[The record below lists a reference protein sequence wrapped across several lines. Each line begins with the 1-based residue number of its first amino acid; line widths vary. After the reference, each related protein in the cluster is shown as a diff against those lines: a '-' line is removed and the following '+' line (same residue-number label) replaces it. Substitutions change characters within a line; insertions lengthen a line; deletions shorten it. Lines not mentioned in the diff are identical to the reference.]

1 MFLKIFFMGTAPENE
16 QAGHQRNNTD
26 GYGETK
32 EMFDSGPMHNDD
44 VTAYIAP
51 GDRYYPEALL
61 ENWGR
66 SAPDR
71 LYCLGNKSLAKQPAI
86 AVCGARNASET
97 ACGLSYTCGRMLSEK
112 GIVTASGYARG
123 IDMHAHRGAID
134 AGGDTIAILP
144 YGIKK
149 FRMQQLLSG
158 LREPE
163 SIEEHMLVLSEF
175 PVSMRFTVPGAL
187 KRNRC
192 LVNIASAV
200 IVVEPGET
208 GGTWYTANY
217 AHRKNRPLFYLEGTR
232 GGVITKLEKIGG
244 KRLPVVDNEPD
255 LGQVFELIS

>member
-1 MFLKIFFMGTAPENE
+1 MDTASENE
-16 QAGHQRNNTD
+16 QAGNRHNNTD

-32 EMFDSGPMHNDD
+32 EMFDSGPIRKDD

-51 GDRYYPEALL
+51 GDGYYPEMLL

-66 SAPDR
+66 KAPGR
-71 LYCLGNKSLAKQPAI
+71 LYCLGNRSLAKKPAI
-86 AVCGARNASET
+86 AVCGARNASKT
-97 ACGLSYTCGRMLSEK
+97 ACGLAYACGRMLAEK

-123 IDMHAHRGAID
+123 IDMHAHKGALD
-134 AGGDTIAILP
+134 SGGDTIAILP
-144 YGIKK
+144 YGISK
-149 FRMQQLLSG
+149 FRMHQLLSG

-163 SIEEHMLVLSEF
+163 SLEEHMLVLSEF
-175 PVSMRFTVPGAL
+175 PVSMRFTAPGAL
-187 KRNRC
+187 RRNRC

-217 AHRKNRPLFYLEGTR
+217 AHQIGRPLFYLEGSR
-232 GGVITKLEKIGG
+232 GEVMEKLERIGG
-244 KRLPVVDNEPD
+244 KRIPVVDGKPE